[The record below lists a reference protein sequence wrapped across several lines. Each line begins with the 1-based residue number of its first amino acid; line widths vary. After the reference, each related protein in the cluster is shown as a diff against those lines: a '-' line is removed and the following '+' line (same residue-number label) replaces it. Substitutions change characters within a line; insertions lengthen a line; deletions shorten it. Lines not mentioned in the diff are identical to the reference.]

1 MKQQPDYASGQPVQ
15 MQQQPAI
22 VQQQPM
28 LAQNQ
33 QYSHGAVAGAPV
45 VYGAPIGRGGYYQ
58 KYHTTWGTY
67 SAPILFSALLLAAF
81 GAFMLWAG
89 LTKGSQSCGAPL
101 ALWLIVMGILIL
113 ASFVI
118 TLAQLCLSRSP
129 APHICLGGMTG
140 CLHSLVALGILGWL
154 AYGCYLVFAQAS
166 SDSCDR
172 QLYMFAF
179 WSVIAMLISLA
190 VSVCLS
196 CLRCLCPTTQ
206 QNPMPIV

>member
-1 MKQQPDYASGQPVQ
+1 MQNQPVYASGQPVQ
-15 MQQQPAI
+15 MQQQPI
-22 VQQQPM
+22 QQQPM

-33 QYSHGAVAGAPV
+33 QYSHGAAGAPV
-45 VYGAPIGRGGYYQ
+45 VYGAPIGRGGYYE
-58 KYHTTWGTY
+58 KYHSTWGTY
-67 SAPILFSALLLAAF
+67 AAPILISGLILAAF

-89 LTKGSQSCGAPL
+89 LTKGDQSCGAPL
-101 ALWLIVMGILIL
+101 GRWLIVMGILIL

-129 APHICLGGMTG
+129 APHMCLGGMTG

-154 AYGCYLVFAQAS
+154 AYGCYLVFAEAS
-166 SDSCDR
+166 SATCDR

-179 WSVIAMLISLA
+179 WSVVAMLISLA

-196 CLRCLCPTTQ
+196 CLRCFCPTRQ